1 MYWTSID
8 RTIDLMKKGLR
19 RGVKAGFVL
28 TVDRTIDLM
37 KKGLRLILFEVVGR
51 YDVDRTI
58 DLMKKGLRLIPST
71 VSASKL

>member
-1 MYWTSID
+1 
-8 RTIDLMKKGLR
+8 MKKGLR

-58 DLMKKGLRLIPST
+58 DLMKKGLRRDRT
-71 VSASKL
+71 EETR